1 MLVVPLSPGY
11 PPLPTLTVVCGVRAA
26 HQLLPNA
33 KHERTCRNKATEKV
47 ADMSRSFQMVSMV
60 PTRRA
65 RVRAFWACA
74 TQRFAKKKYA
84 EEST

>member
-11 PPLPTLTVVCGVRAA
+11 PPLPTLTVGGGVRAA
-26 HQLLPNA
+26 HQLFPNA

-60 PTRRA
+60 PHRA
-65 RVRAFWACA
+65 RGARVLGLCN
-74 TQRFAKKKYA
+74 QCAKK
-84 EEST
+84 TD